1 MTAARGLALAAAERV
16 IDRIHR
22 DAAVV
27 RLLAAGTRASGLTNR
42 DVLVLEIADL
52 TDRGVAADVYLAHLA
67 RRQTER
73 RPVVFA
79 RHELR
84 KGTGRTSHLAALPFL
99 QLDVVNRRAE
109 GDFRERERIA
119 DQDVRIRARRN
130 RRADFQAVRSQDVA
144 LLAVG
149 VIEQGDAGRAVR
161 VVLDR
166 RDLGRD
172 AVLLALEVDDPVAA
186 LVAPTLMAGRDPAGV
201 VAAALLRQLLGQR
214 LLRLRLRDLLERRDG
229 HEAAARGRRL
239 VLL

>member
-27 RLLAAGTRASGLTNR
+27 RLLAAVTRASRLTDR
-42 DVLVLEIADL
+42 DVLVLEVADL
-52 TDRGVAADVYLAHLA
+52 TDRGVAADVHFAHLDGGK
-67 RRQTER
+67 TEG

-84 KGTGRTSHLAALPFL
+84 KRTGRAGHLAALPFL

-109 GDFRERERIA
+109 GDFRERERVA
-119 DQDVRIRARRN
+119 DQDVRTRTGRN
-130 RRADFQAVRSQDVA
+130 RRADFQAVRGEDVS
-144 LLAVG
+144 LLAVR
-149 VIEQGDAGRAVR
+149 VVEQGDARRAVR

-172 AVLLALEVDDPVAA
+172 AVLPATEVDLAILLLVTAA
-186 LVAPTLMAGRDPAGV
+186 DEARSDPA
-201 VAAALLRQLLGQR
+201 
-214 LLRLRLRDLLERRDG
+214 
-229 HEAAARGRRL
+229 
-239 VLL
+239 